1 MNLVTVQN
9 LLGWTMNLARIW
21 IPIRSSPDQASP
33 HLNTPGPGGMEGD
46 EDPAT
51 RDALAVLQD
60 VVQLCAVMRG
70 ETDSCSFTSM
80 CSDCFTGI
88 AMQHLCSPTSGDSAP
103 SRLLLP
109 VLGQLGGGGGGGG
122 GGSSSSSGSE
132 ARAGQDGQDG
142 IAAAAAAATE
152 AAKLSMALAEERSA
166 GMAELQARLD
176 AKDAEAKA
184 LLADNAI
191 LTRELED
198 KDKQHASPKAGSL
211 APQHGVQ
218 VIPSSELDLDVSNKS
233 KLGQGV
239 YSEVYLTTRQ
249 VALKALRGRFNQQ
262 RFREFKHEAE
272 MLQLVQ
278 GSTGVCRLHGICIDS
293 LPNLYL
299 VTEPIF
305 GSSLEAHLQSTRG
318 IGLDL
323 AVPMARNIASAMS
336 DVHAKGMAHRD
347 LKPSNCILAKY
358 DNRVIKLVD
367 FGLARLLEGDL
378 IPPEDHDGA
387 GTPMYQ
393 APEVLQRKGVGLAS
407 DVFSFAIVMWEMI
420 SGEIPYEGL
429 SLNEMKMA
437 VLAGA
442 RPSVKPGW
450 NKEWVDLMRSCWAP
464 EPTKRPPFAVV
475 EQILSQ
481 MMPTQQ
487 VSKEVAPPPDAETV
501 RLHITRLRVWALVCC
516 LCVPLLPSLRQ
527 VRSFGVAQACVGTCD
542 SVSDPHRAC
551 IGATNGAAGHCCGGP
566 CRGAYQ

>member
-1 MNLVTVQN
+1 M
-9 LLGWTMNLARIW
+9 
-21 IPIRSSPDQASP
+21 
-33 HLNTPGPGGMEGD
+33 
-46 EDPAT
+46 

-88 AMQHLCSPTSGDSAP
+88 AMQHLCSSTPGDSAP

-122 GGSSSSSGSE
+122 SSNGSE

-233 KLGQGV
+233 KLGHGV

-305 GSSLEAHLQSTRG
+305 GSSLEAYLQSTRG

-501 RLHITRLRVWALVCC
+501 HLHITRLRVWALVCC
-516 LCVPLLPSLRQ
+516 LYVPLLPSLRQ
-527 VRSFGVAQACVGTCD
+527 ARSIGLPRPVQGFASLRQILTA
-542 SVSDPHRAC
+542 RA
-551 IGATNGAAGHCCGGP
+551 
-566 CRGAYQ
+566 